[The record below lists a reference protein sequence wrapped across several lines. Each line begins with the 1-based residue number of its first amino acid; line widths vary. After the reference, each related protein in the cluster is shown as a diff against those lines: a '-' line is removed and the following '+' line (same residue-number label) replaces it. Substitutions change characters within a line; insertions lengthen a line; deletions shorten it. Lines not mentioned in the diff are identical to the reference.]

1 VQTRICPFQHSP
13 CSSSDTRRKTGGYFN
28 RLCHPEDMQTKDP
41 RLCMPPLFAASAAQ
55 SCNPSTNQGP
65 FSVEHSLKLQL
76 QCDTSTCKLPPSLQ
90 RAFNCLC
97 GAKRWLGV
105 SFSDA
110 CLHCRAAASW
120 PRSCRHYRCTWLTLP
135 LEGIYI
141 EIDLHCMCTV
151 SRHTF

>member
-1 VQTRICPFQHSP
+1 MLFVRHAKEDRGILHSP
-13 CSSSDTRRKTGGYFN
+13 
-28 RLCHPEDMQTKDP
+28 L
-41 RLCMPPLFAASAAQ
+41 PPWILANKVSTVMHATAFAASAAQ
-55 SCNPSTNQGP
+55 SCNPSTNQGS